1 MLMKSSKFND
11 FEWDYYLLADKLMEV
26 FCDNTIKKESIPVL
40 KSRLV
45 GDLKA
50 MDETMKGSE
59 KMKYRKVWFGM
70 YQLILEIDKPQRL
83 IEENNK
89 LRKENNN
96 LKERVNLTEHYWRDV
111 VKKELKEQFDIDK
124 QGNKWLNQL
133 QTNREITEDIM
144 IKNKDLRT
152 QIDNMRE
159 QNKIISNEDYLTMG
173 EENAHII
180 LELNQLK
187 KQASKKVVPESKT
200 VKKQKK
206 QIKRLQ
212 REIEQLKDKYEN
224 SDSSS
229 SDESSDEEV
238 ITEEL

>member
-1 MLMKSSKFND
+1 MLMKTSKFND

-50 MDETMKGSE
+50 MDETMKANE
-59 KMKYRKVWFGM
+59 KMKYRKVWWGM
-70 YQLILEIDKPQRL
+70 YQLFLESEKPQRM

-89 LRKENNN
+89 LRNENNN
-96 LKERVNLTEHYWRDV
+96 LKERVNLTEHYWRDI

-144 IKNKDLRT
+144 LKNKDLQH
-152 QIDNMRE
+152 QIAMLRE
-159 QNKIISNEDYLTMG
+159 HNKIIPNEEYQTMG
-173 EENAHII
+173 EQNSETI
-180 LELNQLK
+180 LELNKLK
-187 KQASKKVVPESKT
+187 KEVSKKVVPESKT

-212 REIEQLKDKYEN
+212 REIEELKDKYEN

-229 SDESSDEEV
+229 SESSEDEDAEQV
-238 ITEEL
+238 